1 MKIEVPYFFLHS
13 IIFQMK
19 WAKEGW
25 NDGFVQKTA
34 FLRAALTA
42 TGRTPVHL
50 SLQGKNS
57 TPPSN
62 IHLPLV
68 LYRYRSRIKNLPTRA
83 RHQVW
88 WQPQCTYL
96 QVKKKIKGFLYRFQG
111 RVISEAPGQSP

>member
-50 SLQGKNS
+50 NLQGKNS
-57 TPPSN
+57 
-62 IHLPLV
+62 V
-68 LYRYRSRIKNLPTRA
+68 MYAYRSRIKNLPTRA
-83 RHQVW
+83 RHHQVW
-88 WQPQCTYL
+88 WTTNVHTY
-96 QVKKKIKGFLYRFQG
+96 K
-111 RVISEAPGQSP
+111 